1 VKEMKDI
8 KLISLVFRLETDN
21 EMDVIKNIKKY
32 VVDNFPAFNFDYHVK
47 SLLNRKKF
55 EYEE

>member
-1 VKEMKDI
+1 MKDI

-21 EMDVIKNIKKY
+21 EMEVIKSIKKY

-55 EYEE
+55 EYEG